1 MNFLPPVLV
10 AQGRPRINLG
20 AHPGGGGR
28 RGHENLAKRAA
39 KRGMT
44 PQECYAYEQ
53 QGIQDYEY

>member
-1 MNFLPPVLV
+1 VLV

>member
-1 MNFLPPVLV
+1 MMIQFASTILLFL
-10 AQGRPRINLG
+10 AFAGF
-20 AHPGGGGR
+20 
-28 RGHENLAKRAA
+28 AA